1 MKTNATHLIHKLF
14 FFFVGTMLLMN
25 SAMAGSPVVNPEGDA
40 AVQGY
45 DVMAYWNKGEPEKGN
60 PEISFEYDGASWHF
74 VSVEN
79 RDKFAA
85 EPEKYAPQYGGYCAY
100 AAAKGSVVS
109 IDVNAW
115 SIHDDKLYLNYNRAV
130 SAIWSLDKAGY
141 IVKADANWPKILEN

>member
-45 DVMAYWNKGEPEKGN
+45 DVMAYWNKG
-60 PEISFEYDGASWHF
+60 
-74 VSVEN
+74 
-79 RDKFAA
+79 